1 MTTYQEAVLERLDDI
16 DQAILESDA
25 DVAISL
31 ADAYFKQA
39 MILEAALD
47 PMEFAI
53 FQEGGELMNDIGDS
67 TSDRAYRRKAEK
79 AKEKADAAA
88 DKAADAGD
96 KSVLKL
102 MKDAKEYFDTGFKN
116 FNAQLKAGESV
127 VSADEVEKISK
138 AVNKVLG
145 SMAKKIKSISKIIT
159 GAQEKDTYGDRSKAT
174 SPMKIRAKTILS
186 KIADVFLAIINAI
199 GGFFKWIVTSVIS
212 FFKKIGKRK
221 NGDVVLTYEQ
231 AAEKNLI
238 PGKVGASMFKGDEY
252 KGDRA
257 DAYNKSVAA
266 TERFKKYGIVAI
278 KLPDEDGYAVRFRF
292 ITQSQADDLVG
303 SMGYIDRY
311 DKCLDKIVGVLSR
324 DKAHD
329 STADALLEMLRN
341 NTATI
346 KETQQLLN
354 TTYKQYNATLKKI
367 NNGQLKD
374 DAGNPLNKTAL
385 PGDMREEAKQVT
397 SAAYN
402 AARIQRR
409 NPDVPDQDA
418 FEAGAR
424 SVL

>member
-67 TSDRAYRRKAEK
+67 TSDSAYRRKAEK
-79 AKEKADAAA
+79 AKQKADAAA
-88 DKAADAGD
+88 DKAMDAGD

-116 FNAQLKAGESV
+116 FNAQLKAGEGV
-127 VSADEVEKISK
+127 VSVDEVEKIAKS
-138 AVNKVLG
+138 VNNVLG
-145 SMAKKIKSISKIIT
+145 SLAKKVKNISKIIT
-159 GAQEKDTYGDRSKAT
+159 GAQEKDTYSDRSKAT

-231 AAEKNLI
+231 AAENNLI
-238 PGKVGASMFKGDEY
+238 PGDVNASMFKGDEY

-257 DAYNKSVAA
+257 AAYNKSAAA

-278 KLPDEDGYAVRFRF
+278 KLPDEDGYAVKFRF
-292 ITQSQADDLVG
+292 ITQSQADDLTG
-303 SMGYIDRY
+303 QMGYIDRY
-311 DKCLDKIVGVLSR
+311 EKCLDKIVGVLSR

-329 STADALLEMLRN
+329 STADALLDMLRN

-374 DAGNPLNKTAL
+374 DAGNPLNKTKL
-385 PGDMREEAKQVT
+385 PGDTREIVKNGKGEDVDKA
-397 SAAYN
+397 SADAYN

-409 NPDVPDQDA
+409 ISNA
-418 FEAGAR
+418 
-424 SVL
+424 